1 MKKTVFLLIL
11 VSLVLLPVLAESSR
25 DAFLTSKHSNDVL
38 PVDSVLGQTA
48 DSESSEDHRVLAQ
61 ALAEE
66 FSFEWLETYL
76 AESFRETAA
85 KLWSEK
91 LSSILPA
98 NQFVMSVAR
107 KNADKSVSISVRLLE
122 NSTVIHFAVRDGLIE
137 AMGF

>member
-11 VSLVLLPVLAESSR
+11 VSLVLFPLFSESTR
-25 DAFLTSKHSNDVL
+25 DTFLNSKHNNDVL
-38 PVDSVLGQTA
+38 PVDSVVGQTS
-48 DSESSEDHRVLAQ
+48 DSLSSQNHR
-61 ALAEE
+61 ALEKALSEE

-76 AESFRETAA
+76 ATSFRETAA
-85 KLWSEK
+85 RLWSEK

-98 NQFVMSVAR
+98 EHFVMSTAK
-107 KNADKSVSISVRLLE
+107 KNADESVSISVRLLD

>member
-1 MKKTVFLLIL
+1 VKKTVFLLIL
-11 VSLVLLPVLAESSR
+11 VSLVLLPALAESSR
-25 DAFLTSKHSNDVL
+25 DAFLTSKHNNDVL

-48 DSESSEDHRVLAQ
+48 DSESSENHRMLAQ